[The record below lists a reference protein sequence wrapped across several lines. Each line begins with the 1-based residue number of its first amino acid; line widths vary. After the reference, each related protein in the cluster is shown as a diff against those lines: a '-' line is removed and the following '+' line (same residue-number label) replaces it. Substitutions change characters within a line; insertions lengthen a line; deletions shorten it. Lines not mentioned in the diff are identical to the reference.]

1 MRTNKSISN
10 IAYMSPHD
18 FAMSV
23 RRLQDSGDI
32 GTCFWIF
39 HRGEDNDKDHIHF
52 LLLGGEK
59 TYNTNGLSD
68 LFGFTLFDDGSKG
81 SVTKCWCPTKR
92 VEDWLLYSIHDKLYL
107 LHKCESK
114 DYHYSFVD
122 IMCGLNDTDTLNIH
136 IHQAEHYRDFEMLD
150 KVYRSIKYAVEN
162 NMSWHDVIISGLI
175 PVNCLGSSYE
185 VYQEMLSEKKSKKN

>member
-10 IAYMSPHD
+10 IAYMSPFD
-18 FAMSV
+18 FEMSV
-23 RRLQDSGDI
+23 RRLQESGDI

-39 HRGEDNDKDHIHF
+39 HHGEGKDKAHIHF
-52 LLLGGEK
+52 ILLGGEK

-81 SVTKCWCPTKR
+81 SVTKCWCPTR
-92 VEDWLLYSIHDKLYL
+92 HVEDWLLYSIHDKLYL

-114 DYHYSFVD
+114 DYHYSFGD
-122 IMCGLNDTDTLNIH
+122 IMCGPNDNDTLNIH
-136 IHQAEHYRDFEMLD
+136 IQQAEHYRDFEMLD
-150 KVYRSIKYAVEN
+150 KVYRSIKFSVEN

-175 PVNCLGSSYE
+175 PVNCLGSAFE
-185 VYQEMLSEKKSKKN
+185 VYQEMLAEKKSKKN

>member
-10 IAYMSPHD
+10 ISYMSPHD
-18 FAMSV
+18 FEMSV
-23 RRLQDSGDI
+23 HRLQDSGDI

-39 HRGEDNDKDHIHF
+39 HRGEGQDKNHIHF

-81 SVTKCWCPTKR
+81 SVTKCWSPTKR
-92 VEDWLLYSIHDKLYL
+92 VEDWLLYSIHDKMYL

-114 DYHYSFVD
+114 DYHYSFGD
-122 IMCGLNDTDTLNIH
+122 IRCGSKDNDTLNIH
-136 IHQAEHYRDFEMLD
+136 IQQAEHYRDFEMLD
-150 KVYRSIKYAVEN
+150 KVYRSIKYSVEN

-175 PVNCLGSSYE
+175 PVNCLGSAYE
-185 VYQEMLSEKKSKKN
+185 VYQEMLAEKKSKKN

>member
-18 FAMSV
+18 FALSV

-39 HRGEDNDKDHIHF
+39 HRGEGKDKDHIHF

-68 LFGFTLFDDGSKG
+68 IFGFTLFADGSKG

-92 VEDWLLYSIHDKLYL
+92 VEDWLLYSIHDKKYL
-107 LHKCESK
+107 LRKCEQK
-114 DYHYSFVD
+114 EYYYLFDN
-122 IMCGLNDTDTLNIH
+122 IKCGLNDNETLAIH
-136 IHQAEHYRDFEMLD
+136 IKQAEHYRDYEMMD
-150 KVYRSIKYAVEN
+150 KVYRACQFAVDN
-162 NMSWHDVIISGLI
+162 YMSWHDVIISGLI
-175 PVNCLGSSYE
+175 PVNSLGAAYE
-185 VYQEMLSEKKSKKN
+185 VYQEMLAEKKSKNN